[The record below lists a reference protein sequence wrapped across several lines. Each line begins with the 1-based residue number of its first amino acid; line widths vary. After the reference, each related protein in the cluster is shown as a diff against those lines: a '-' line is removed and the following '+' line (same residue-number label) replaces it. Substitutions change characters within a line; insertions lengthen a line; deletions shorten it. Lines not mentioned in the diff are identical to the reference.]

1 MKPARLAPEG
11 DIVCQAGR
19 QVKFLLGCRQEVKI
33 GQHVGAPEGLVCT
46 ESAGIHSKTPGP
58 LSKGANHPP
67 FVAPGKGQ
75 VLTLP
80 HLYHKRRLLPTLS
93 INSMQQFIEVN
104 ELTSCSCC
112 CEFGRDAGD
121 GAAEGGELGGGGS
134 WQVGR
139 CGLRCQRA
147 LHGSDGLCRGCRWL
161 VDPGGCGSGGDG
173 GGGRCGCAVSQQR
186 LGDCLLCSCLGDG
199 VEVRQAAVGGC
210 GCLRSQWEARGWDSK
225 AGMWGERGSEASL
238 QGGRGSQADLR
249 GSEAPRP
256 ANGGSGAPGPA
267 CGGSGAPRPANG
279 GSGAPRPVCGGSEAP
294 RPANGGS
301 GAPRPVCGGSGAP
314 GPANGGE
321 RGSEAGKRGE
331 RGSEAG
337 LRGERGSGAGK
348 RGGAGLRGRQTGGA
362 GLRGRFAGGAGLR
375 GRQTGGAGREKGM
388 VAEKCNADVGPRSG
402 RRRSDIGPTSLR
414 RRSDIGPTSARRRS
428 DVAPTSLR
436 HQADVAPTSL
446 RRRAGVASAS
456 VVWIGQHSVY
466 IYAYI
471 CVRA

>member
-19 QVKFLLGCRQEVKI
+19 QVKILLGCRQEVKI

-104 ELTSCSCC
+104 ELTNCSCC

-121 GAAEGGELGGGGS
+121 GAAEGSELGGGGS
-134 WQVGR
+134 WQAGR

-173 GGGRCGCAVSQQR
+173 GSGRCGCAVSQQR

-210 GCLRSQWEARGWDSK
+210 GCLRSQWEARGRGSE

-238 QGGRGSQADLR
+238 QGGRGSKADLR
-249 GSEAPRP
+249 GERDSEAGER
-256 ANGGSGAPGPA
+256 GERGSRAGL
-267 CGGSGAPRPANG
+267 R
-279 GSGAPRPVCGGSEAP
+279 
-294 RPANGGS
+294 
-301 GAPRPVCGGSGAP
+301 
-314 GPANGGE
+314 GE

-337 LRGERGSGAGK
+337 LRGERGSEAGK
-348 RGGAGLRGRQTGGA
+348 RGERGSEAGLRGERGSEAGKRGERGSEAGKRGERGVRSERRGERRRDQCGRGA
-362 GLRGRFAGGAGLR
+362 RRG
-375 GRQTGGAGREKGM
+375 
-388 VAEKCNADVGPRSG
+388 DG
-402 RRRSDIGPTSLR
+402 RRRA
-414 RRSDIGPTSARRRS
+414 ARRAR
-428 DVAPTSLR
+428 
-436 HQADVAPTSL
+436 
-446 RRRAGVASAS
+446 GV
-456 VVWIGQHSVY
+456 G
-466 IYAYI
+466 
-471 CVRA
+471 RGR